1 MNEYPRAQRWL
12 YQTLTTPPITG
23 VGTVSEHPAP
33 QSAPKPVITY
43 QLQAPD
49 DLMVV
54 GEDRVWA
61 AMLMLV
67 TVSNATESTR
77 SLMAIADEMDRR
89 LHGAQGVADDGRI
102 ISCVRQTVFHTDELN
117 DGVPYRRLGGLYELL
132 VQPLNV

>member
-1 MNEYPRAQRWL
+1 VNEYPRAQRWL

-33 QSAPKPVITY
+33 QGSPQPVITY
-43 QLQAPD
+43 SLQAPD

-67 TVSNATESTR
+67 TVSKATESTR
-77 SLMAIADEMDRR
+77 SLMAIADEIDRR
-89 LHGAQGVADDGRI
+89 LHGADGVADDGRV
-102 ISCVRQTVFHTDELN
+102 ISSVRQTLFHADEIN
-117 DGVPYRRLGGLYELL
+117 DGVQYRRLGGIYELL